1 MLQKSLCLTRNIG
14 FMFFFQDVKLKIC
27 WMFKEAG
34 KAFLN
39 SDNFN
44 FCLGDRGGG
53 VGGLRGGLK
62 KDLFVGRYLWMPPNE
77 KMVTDSQGSFA

>member
-1 MLQKSLCLTRNIG
+1 
-14 FMFFFQDVKLKIC
+14 
-27 WMFKEAG
+27 MFKEAG

-44 FCLGDRGGG
+44 FCLGEGGG
-53 VGGLRGGLK
+53 GGGGGGLRGGLK
-62 KDLFVGRYLWMPPNE
+62 KDVFVGRYLWMSPNE

>member
-1 MLQKSLCLTRNIG
+1 
-14 FMFFFQDVKLKIC
+14 
-27 WMFKEAG
+27 MFKEAG

-44 FCLGDRGGG
+44 FRLGDRGGG
-53 VGGLRGGLK
+53 GGGSWRVKGGLK
-62 KDLFVGRYLWMPPNE
+62 KDVFVRRYLWMPPNE

>member
-1 MLQKSLCLTRNIG
+1 
-14 FMFFFQDVKLKIC
+14 
-27 WMFKEAG
+27 MFKEAG

-44 FCLGDRGGG
+44 FRLGDRGGG
-53 VGGLRGGLK
+53 SWRVKGGLK
-62 KDLFVGRYLWMPPNE
+62 KDVFVRRYLWMPPNE